1 MRTFVLSLILM
12 AASAVFAQKV
22 KTVEAEYT
30 YRAPEN
36 VTLEQARRT
45 ALERARIQAIADE
58 FGTIVQQT
66 SATRLENRNGETQ
79 TDFLSIGGSEVKG
92 EWIETLG
99 EPQYEIRYEQ
109 GMLVVTCR
117 VKGKAREITTA
128 QIDFKALVLR
138 NGVEDR
144 FESDRF
150 KNGDDLYLSLQSP
163 VAGWLAVYLMDDER
177 QAFCLLPY
185 QSQQTGIYQI
195 EANRRYVFFSA
206 KEASAAERSM
216 VDEYTMTCERTS
228 EHNQIY
234 VVFSP
239 NIFVKAADVST
250 SEGLPRQLGYEA
262 FQQWLAKCRKRD
274 TQMNLRMIP
283 ISVNR

>member
-1 MRTFVLSLILM
+1 M

-150 KNGDDLYLSLQSP
+150 KNGDDLYLSFQSP